1 MITAERSAAEDR
13 RIGHLVAIADS
24 RVDEPSRIE
33 RIRAR
38 LLNRAAPPPPI
49 PALDCC
55 AVA

>member
-24 RVDEPSRIE
+24 RVEEPSRIE